1 MDERTITI
9 TLAEYNELHEKAV
22 KYEIIRAIHTN
33 DNYMSKEDKALYD
46 LMSDAERSVEN
57 VDE

>member
-9 TLAEYNELHEKAV
+9 TQAEYNKLHEIYV
-22 KYEIIRAIHTN
+22 KYNILRELNKGNA
-33 DNYMSKEDKALYD
+33 YMSKDDKVLYG
-46 LMSDAERSVEN
+46 LTADAERGVEN

>member
-9 TLAEYNELHEKAV
+9 TQAEYEELHEIAV
-22 KYEIIRAIHTN
+22 RYKVLKAIHRN
-33 DNYMSKEDKALYD
+33 DTYMQKEDKVLYN
-46 LMSDAERSVEN
+46 LTADAERGVEN

>member
-9 TLAEYNELHEKAV
+9 TQAEYNKLHEIAV
-22 KYEIIRAIHTN
+22 RYEILKAMHRN
-33 DNYMSKEDKALYD
+33 DTYMQKEDKVLYD
-46 LMSDAERSVEN
+46 LTADAERGVEN

>member
-9 TLAEYNELHEKAV
+9 TQAEYNKLHEMAV
-22 KYEIIRAIHTN
+22 RYEILKAMHRN
-33 DNYMSKEDKALYD
+33 DTYMPKEDKVLYGLTAD
-46 LMSDAERSVEN
+46 TERGVDN

>member
-9 TLAEYNELHEKAV
+9 TQAEYNKLHEIYV
-22 KYEIIRAIHTN
+22 KYNILRELNR
-33 DNYMSKEDKALYD
+33 DNAYMPKEDKVLYNLTAD
-46 LMSDAERSVEN
+46 IERGVDD

>member
-9 TLAEYNELHEKAV
+9 TQAEYNKLYEMAV
-22 KYEIIRAIHTN
+22 RYEILKAMHRN
-33 DNYMSKEDKALYD
+33 DTYMPKEDKVLYD
-46 LMSDAERSVEN
+46 LIADAERSVEN

>member
-9 TLAEYNELHEKAV
+9 TLSEYNRLRETAV
-22 KYEIIRAIHTN
+22 RYDILKTIHSN
-33 DNYMSKEDKALYD
+33 DMYLSKEDKALYG
-46 LMSDAERSVEN
+46 LTADAERGVEN

>member
-9 TLAEYNELHEKAV
+9 TQAEYNKLHEMAV
-22 KYEIIRAIHTN
+22 RYEILKAMHSN
-33 DNYMSKEDKALYD
+33 DTYMPKEDKVLYN
-46 LMSDAERSVEN
+46 LKAERGVEN

>member
-9 TLAEYNELHEKAV
+9 TQAEYKELHEIAV
-22 KYEIIRAIHTN
+22 RYKILKAIHCN
-33 DNYMSKEDKALYD
+33 DTYISKEDRTLYNFEIGT
-46 LMSDAERSVEN
+46 ERGVEN